1 MKKYYTRAC
10 NFYYGNHSRT
20 LVRKKKTLPLN
31 GNKSISFDYEI
42 LENKLLGDLRK
53 NEMNFMKIWN
63 NKDTAETKDFI
74 KKTNCNCTYECALT
88 YNILGNWRYQPRL
101 ISSLFKSY

>member
-31 GNKSISFDYEI
+31 GNKSISFDYLEI
-42 LENKLLGDLRK
+42 ISRKNKKLIHIKDIKNTSRLLQIKIKKDLKLITKKKKNFKNKL
-53 NEMNFMKIWN
+53 
-63 NKDTAETKDFI
+63 
-74 KKTNCNCTYECALT
+74 
-88 YNILGNWRYQPRL
+88 
-101 ISSLFKSY
+101 